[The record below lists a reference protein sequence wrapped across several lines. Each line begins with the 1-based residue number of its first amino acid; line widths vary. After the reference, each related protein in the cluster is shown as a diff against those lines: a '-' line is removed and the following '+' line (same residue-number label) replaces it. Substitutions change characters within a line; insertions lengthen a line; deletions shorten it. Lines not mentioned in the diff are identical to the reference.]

1 MGWRPSRNACGPFS
15 MPLIDTSAWVEY
27 LRKTGSDTNV
37 EMRNVLTRRHH
48 ICDAVTMEILSG
60 ARDDA
65 NAQSLKRLLSR
76 ATVIE
81 TKPIDYQN
89 AASIYRACRQV
100 GITVRTQIDC
110 LIAAIAIRTGIP
122 LLHQD
127 SDFNAIAQI
136 TKLKM
141 HSASK

>member
-1 MGWRPSRNACGPFS
+1 
-15 MPLIDTSAWVEY
+15 MPLIDTSAWIEF
-27 LRKTGSDTNV
+27 LRKTGSETNI

-48 ICDAVTMEILSG
+48 ICDVVTMEILSG

-89 AASIYRACRQV
+89 AASIYRACRKV

-110 LIAAIAIRTGIP
+110 LIAAIAIRTGTP

-127 SDFNAIAQI
+127 SDFTAIAQI

>member
-1 MGWRPSRNACGPFS
+1 
-15 MPLIDTSAWVEY
+15 MPLVDTSAWIEY
-27 LRKTGSDTNV
+27 LRKTGSDTNI

-65 NAQSLKRLLSR
+65 NAQSLKKLLSR

-110 LIAAIAIRTGIP
+110 LIAAIAIRTGTP

-127 SDFNAIAQI
+127 SDFTAIAQI

>member
-1 MGWRPSRNACGPFS
+1 
-15 MPLIDTSAWVEY
+15 MPLIDTSAWIEF
-27 LRKTGSDTNV
+27 LRKTGSNTNV

-65 NAQSLKRLLSR
+65 NAQSLKKLLSR

-110 LIAAIAIRTGIP
+110 LIAAIAIRTNTP

-127 SDFNAIAQI
+127 ADFIAISQI
-136 TKLKM
+136 TNLKM
-141 HSASK
+141 HTASK

>member
-1 MGWRPSRNACGPFS
+1 
-15 MPLIDTSAWVEY
+15 MPLIDTSAWIEF
-27 LRKTGSDTNV
+27 LRKTGSETNI
-37 EMRNVLTRRHH
+37 EMRSVLTRRHH
-48 ICDAVTMEILSG
+48 ICDAVAMEILSG

-76 ATVIE
+76 AIVIE

-89 AASIYRACRQV
+89 AASIYRACRKV

-110 LIAAIAIRTGIP
+110 LIAAIAIRTGTP

-127 SDFNAIAQI
+127 SDFIAIAQI

>member
-1 MGWRPSRNACGPFS
+1 
-15 MPLIDTSAWVEY
+15 MPLIDTSAWIEY
-27 LRKTGSDTNV
+27 LRKTGSETNIEV
-37 EMRNVLTRRHH
+37 RNVLTRRHH
-48 ICDAVTMEILSG
+48 ICDVVTMEILSG

-100 GITVRTQIDC
+100 GITVRTQIEC
-110 LIAAIAIRTGIP
+110 LIAAIAIRTGTP

-127 SDFNAIAQI
+127 SDFIAIAQI
-136 TKLKM
+136 TRLKI
-141 HSASK
+141 HSKSK

>member
-1 MGWRPSRNACGPFS
+1 
-15 MPLIDTSAWVEY
+15 MPLIDTSAWIEY

-65 NAQSLKRLLSR
+65 NAQSLKKLLSR

-110 LIAAIAIRTGIP
+110 LIAAIAIRTGTP

-127 SDFNAIAQI
+127 SDFTAIAQI

>member
-1 MGWRPSRNACGPFS
+1 
-15 MPLIDTSAWVEY
+15 MPLVDTSAWIEY
-27 LRKTGSDTNV
+27 LRKTGSDTNI

-65 NAQSLKRLLSR
+65 NAQTLKRLLSR

-110 LIAAIAIRTGIP
+110 LIAAIAIRTGTPI
-122 LLHQD
+122 LHQD
-127 SDFNAIAQI
+127 PDFNAIAQI

>member
-1 MGWRPSRNACGPFS
+1 
-15 MPLIDTSAWVEY
+15 MPLIDTSAWIEY

-65 NAQSLKRLLSR
+65 NAQSLKKLLSR

-110 LIAAIAIRTGIP
+110 LIAAIAIRTGTP

-127 SDFNAIAQI
+127 SDFIAIAQI

>member
-1 MGWRPSRNACGPFS
+1 
-15 MPLIDTSAWVEY
+15 MPLIDTSAWIEF

-65 NAQSLKRLLSR
+65 NAQSLKKLLSR

-110 LIAAIAIRTGIP
+110 LIAAIAIRTNTP

-127 SDFNAIAQI
+127 ADFIAISQI
-136 TKLKM
+136 TNLKM
-141 HSASK
+141 HTASN

>member
-1 MGWRPSRNACGPFS
+1 
-15 MPLIDTSAWVEY
+15 MPLIDTSAWIEY

-60 ARDDA
+60 ARDDV
-65 NAQSLKRLLSR
+65 NAQNLKRLLSR

-110 LIAAIAIRTGIP
+110 LIAAIAIRTGTP

-127 SDFNAIAQI
+127 SDFTAIAQI

>member
-1 MGWRPSRNACGPFS
+1 
-15 MPLIDTSAWVEY
+15 MPLIDTSAWIEY
-27 LRKTGSDTNV
+27 LRKTGSETNI

-65 NAQSLKRLLSR
+65 NAQSLKKLLSR

-110 LIAAIAIRTGIP
+110 LIAAIAIRTGTPI
-122 LLHQD
+122 LHQD
-127 SDFNAIAQI
+127 SDFTAIAQI

>member
-1 MGWRPSRNACGPFS
+1 
-15 MPLIDTSAWVEY
+15 MPLIDTSAWIEF
-27 LRKTGSDTNV
+27 LRKTGSETNI

-48 ICDAVTMEILSG
+48 ICDVVTMEILSG

-89 AASIYRACRQV
+89 AASIYRACRKV

-110 LIAAIAIRTGIP
+110 LIAAIAIRTGTPI
-122 LLHQD
+122 LHQD

>member
-1 MGWRPSRNACGPFS
+1 
-15 MPLIDTSAWVEY
+15 MPLIDTSAWIEF
-27 LRKTGSDTNV
+27 LRKTGSETNI
-37 EMRNVLTRRHH
+37 EMRSVLTRRHH

-65 NAQSLKRLLSR
+65 NAQILKRLLSR

-89 AASIYRACRQV
+89 AASIYRACRKV

-110 LIAAIAIRTGIP
+110 LIAAIAIRTGTP

-127 SDFNAIAQI
+127 SDFIAIAQI

>member
-1 MGWRPSRNACGPFS
+1 
-15 MPLIDTSAWVEY
+15 MPLIDTSAWIEY
-27 LRKTGSDTNV
+27 LRKTGSETNI
-37 EMRNVLTRRHH
+37 EMRNVLSRRHH

-110 LIAAIAIRTGIP
+110 LIAAIAIRTGTPI
-122 LLHQD
+122 LHQD

>member
-1 MGWRPSRNACGPFS
+1 
-15 MPLIDTSAWVEY
+15 MPLIDTSAWIEY

-110 LIAAIAIRTGIP
+110 LIAAIAIRTCTP

>member
-1 MGWRPSRNACGPFS
+1 
-15 MPLIDTSAWVEY
+15 MPLIDTSAWIEF
-27 LRKTGSDTNV
+27 LRKTGSETNI

-48 ICDAVTMEILSG
+48 ICDVVTMEILSG

-65 NAQSLKRLLSR
+65 NAQTLKRLLSR

-110 LIAAIAIRTGIP
+110 LIAAIAIRTGTPI
-122 LLHQD
+122 LHQD

>member
-1 MGWRPSRNACGPFS
+1 
-15 MPLIDTSAWVEY
+15 
-27 LRKTGSDTNV
+27 
-37 EMRNVLTRRHH
+37 
-48 ICDAVTMEILSG
+48 MEILSG
-60 ARDDA
+60 ARDDV

-110 LIAAIAIRTGIP
+110 LIAAIAIRTGTPI
-122 LLHQD
+122 LHQD

>member
-1 MGWRPSRNACGPFS
+1 
-15 MPLIDTSAWVEY
+15 MPLIDTSAWIEY
-27 LRKTGSDTNV
+27 LRKTGSETNI

-65 NAQSLKRLLSR
+65 NAQTLKRLLSR

-110 LIAAIAIRTGIP
+110 LIAAIAIRTGTP

-127 SDFNAIAQI
+127 SDFTAIAQI

>member
-1 MGWRPSRNACGPFS
+1 
-15 MPLIDTSAWVEY
+15 MPLIDTSAWIEF
-27 LRKTGSDTNV
+27 LRKTGSETNI

-48 ICDAVTMEILSG
+48 ICDVVTMEILSG

-89 AASIYRACRQV
+89 AASIYRACRKV

-110 LIAAIAIRTGIP
+110 LIAAIAIRTGTP

-127 SDFNAIAQI
+127 SDFIAIAQI

>member
-1 MGWRPSRNACGPFS
+1 
-15 MPLIDTSAWVEY
+15 MPLIDTSAWIEF
-27 LRKTGSDTNV
+27 LRKTGSETNI

-48 ICDAVTMEILSG
+48 ICDVVTMEILSG

-89 AASIYRACRQV
+89 AASIYRACRKV

-110 LIAAIAIRTGIP
+110 LIAAIAIRTGTP

>member
-1 MGWRPSRNACGPFS
+1 
-15 MPLIDTSAWVEY
+15 MPLIDTSAWIEF
-27 LRKTGSDTNV
+27 LRKTGSETNI
-37 EMRNVLTRRHH
+37 EMRSVLTRRHH
-48 ICDAVTMEILSG
+48 ICDVVTMEILSG

-89 AASIYRACRQV
+89 AASIYRACRKV

-110 LIAAIAIRTGIP
+110 LIAAIAIRTSTP

-127 SDFNAIAQI
+127 SDFIAIAQI

>member
-1 MGWRPSRNACGPFS
+1 
-15 MPLIDTSAWVEY
+15 MPLIDTSAWIEY
-27 LRKTGSDTNV
+27 LRKTGSETNI

-65 NAQSLKRLLSR
+65 NAQTLKRLLSR

-110 LIAAIAIRTGIP
+110 LIAAIAIRTGTP

-127 SDFNAIAQI
+127 SDFIAIAQI

>member
-1 MGWRPSRNACGPFS
+1 
-15 MPLIDTSAWVEY
+15 MPLIDTSAWIEY

-65 NAQSLKRLLSR
+65 NAQSLKKLLSR

-127 SDFNAIAQI
+127 SDFTAIAQI

>member
-1 MGWRPSRNACGPFS
+1 MGWRPSRNAQGPLP
-15 MPLIDTSAWVEY
+15 MPLIDTSAWIEY
-27 LRKTGSDTNV
+27 LRKTGSDTNI
-37 EMRNVLTRRHH
+37 EMRDVLTRRHH

-65 NAQSLKRLLSR
+65 NAQSLKKLLSR

-110 LIAAIAIRTGIP
+110 LIAAIAIRTGTP

-127 SDFNAIAQI
+127 SDFTAIAQI

-141 HSASK
+141 YSASK

>member
-1 MGWRPSRNACGPFS
+1 
-15 MPLIDTSAWVEY
+15 MPLIDTSAWIEF

-65 NAQSLKRLLSR
+65 NAQSLKKLLSR

-110 LIAAIAIRTGIP
+110 LIAAIAIRTGTP

-127 SDFNAIAQI
+127 SDFTAIAQI
-136 TKLKM
+136 TKL
-141 HSASK
+141 

>member
-1 MGWRPSRNACGPFS
+1 
-15 MPLIDTSAWVEY
+15 MPLIDTSAWIEF
-27 LRKTGSDTNV
+27 LRKTGSETNI
-37 EMRNVLTRRHH
+37 EMRSVLTRRHH
-48 ICDAVTMEILSG
+48 ICDAVTMESLSG

-65 NAQSLKRLLSR
+65 NAQILKRLLSR

-89 AASIYRACRQV
+89 AASIYRACRKV

-110 LIAAIAIRTGIP
+110 LIAAIAIRTGTP

-127 SDFNAIAQI
+127 SDFIAIAQI

>member
-1 MGWRPSRNACGPFS
+1 
-15 MPLIDTSAWVEY
+15 MPLIDTSAWIEY
-27 LRKTGSDTNV
+27 LRKTGSETNI

-48 ICDAVTMEILSG
+48 ICDVVTMEILSG

-89 AASIYRACRQV
+89 AASIYRACRKV

-110 LIAAIAIRTGIP
+110 LIAAIAIRTGTP

-127 SDFNAIAQI
+127 SDFIAIAQI

>member
-1 MGWRPSRNACGPFS
+1 
-15 MPLIDTSAWVEY
+15 MPLIDTSAWIEF

-65 NAQSLKRLLSR
+65 NAQSLKKLLSR

-110 LIAAIAIRTGIP
+110 LIAAIAIRTGTP

-127 SDFNAIAQI
+127 SDFTAIAQI

>member
-1 MGWRPSRNACGPFS
+1 
-15 MPLIDTSAWVEY
+15 MPLIDTSAWIEY
-27 LRKTGSDTNV
+27 LRKTGSETNI

-48 ICDAVTMEILSG
+48 ICDVVTMEILSG

-65 NAQSLKRLLSR
+65 NAQTLKRLLSR

-110 LIAAIAIRTGIP
+110 LIAAIAIRTGTP

-127 SDFNAIAQI
+127 SDFIAIAQI

>member
-1 MGWRPSRNACGPFS
+1 
-15 MPLIDTSAWVEY
+15 MPLIDTSAWIEF
-27 LRKTGSDTNV
+27 LRKTGSETNI

-89 AASIYRACRQV
+89 AASIYRACRKV

-110 LIAAIAIRTGIP
+110 LIAAIAIRTGTP

-127 SDFNAIAQI
+127 SDFIAIAQI